1 MKEVGTIGCRIRL
14 SRTWGVYCKGKK
26 TEGLDKG
33 YVLQLL
39 SLSLSLSAIFWAR
52 LWFISEIW

>member
-39 SLSLSLSAIFWAR
+39 SLSLSAIFRAR
-52 LWFISEIW
+52 LCFTSEMC